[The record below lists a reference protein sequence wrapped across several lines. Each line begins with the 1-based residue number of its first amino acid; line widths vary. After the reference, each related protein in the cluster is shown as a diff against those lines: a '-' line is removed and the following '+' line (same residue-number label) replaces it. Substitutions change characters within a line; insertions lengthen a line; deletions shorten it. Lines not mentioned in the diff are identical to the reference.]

1 MLCAPCLH
9 NPQEMPWFFV
19 FPRHPS
25 KGIMKETEITIVDG
39 KICIDGRIFEH
50 HELREAK
57 QYIKDLNASEA
68 LFDPNQNDPEEL
80 EKIIFRMAELTPEA
94 VEEMP
99 SYHLN

>member
-1 MLCAPCLH
+1 
-9 NPQEMPWFFV
+9 
-19 FPRHPS
+19 
-25 KGIMKETEITIVDG
+25 MKETEITIVDG
-39 KICIDGRIFEH
+39 KICIDGRIFEQ

-57 QYIKDLNASEA
+57 QFIRDLNASEA

>member
-1 MLCAPCLH
+1 
-9 NPQEMPWFFV
+9 
-19 FPRHPS
+19 
-25 KGIMKETEITIVDG
+25 MKETEITIVDG
-39 KICIDGRIFEH
+39 KICIDCRIFEH

-57 QYIKDLNASEA
+57 QFIRDLNASEA

>member
-1 MLCAPCLH
+1 
-9 NPQEMPWFFV
+9 
-19 FPRHPS
+19 
-25 KGIMKETEITIVDG
+25 MKETEITIVDG

-80 EKIIFRMAELTPEA
+80 EKIIFRMAEL
-94 VEEMP
+94 
-99 SYHLN
+99 HLKPLKKCLAII

>member
-1 MLCAPCLH
+1 
-9 NPQEMPWFFV
+9 
-19 FPRHPS
+19 
-25 KGIMKETEITIVDG
+25 MKETEITIVDG

-94 VEEMP
+94 VEGMP

>member
-1 MLCAPCLH
+1 M
-9 NPQEMPWFFV
+9 
-19 FPRHPS
+19 
-25 KGIMKETEITIVDG
+25 MKETEITIVDG

-68 LFDPNQNDPEEL
+68 LFDPNQHDPEEL

>member
-1 MLCAPCLH
+1 
-9 NPQEMPWFFV
+9 
-19 FPRHPS
+19 
-25 KGIMKETEITIVDG
+25 MKETEITIVDG

-99 SYHLN
+99 SYQLN

>member
-1 MLCAPCLH
+1 
-9 NPQEMPWFFV
+9 
-19 FPRHPS
+19 
-25 KGIMKETEITIVDG
+25 MKETEITIVDG

-57 QYIKDLNASEA
+57 QFIRDLNASEA

-80 EKIIFRMAELTPEA
+80 ETIIFRRAELTPEA